1 MVQLFG
7 QHNPREV
14 VLNLSC
20 TLELPEAH
28 WKIQM
33 PESLALGL
41 RELVFTLVF

>member
-14 VLNLSC
+14 VLSLGC

-28 WKIQM
+28 RKIQM
-33 PESLALGL
+33 AESLGLGL